1 MNGTP
6 CLFLW
11 ERWTSEAKAE
21 RAHKVEKPS
30 PSPSVTALP
39 EGEPRGCTDTR
50 QSLFPN
56 HP

>member
-6 CLFLW
+6 CLSLW
-11 ERWTSEAKAE
+11 ERRLSEAKAE